1 MYIYIYM
8 YRYIYVYICI
18 YIYMYTQYYHGIRP
32 PKKHYEDGLLGL
44 NSIMVVYV
52 DLRGPYHTDPVLDE
66 RVVGS

>member
-1 MYIYIYM
+1 MY
-8 YRYIYVYICI
+8 I

>member
-1 MYIYIYM
+1 MF
-8 YRYIYVYICI
+8 IYV